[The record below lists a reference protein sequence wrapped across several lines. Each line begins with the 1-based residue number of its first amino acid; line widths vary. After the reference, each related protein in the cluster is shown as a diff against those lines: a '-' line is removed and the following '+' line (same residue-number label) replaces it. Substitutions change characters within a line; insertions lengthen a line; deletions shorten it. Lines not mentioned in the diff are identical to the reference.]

1 MTLKEKALYNQIH
14 PLKLSTDILAALIS
28 LYLFWLHQPVPA
40 LLLHFVPPLLA
51 SWLVIRYVDLEPLKA
66 SAFGR
71 YVEKNMTRTIEAARL
86 FGDLVMIFG
95 AWRHDELMLA
105 LGLLVIV
112 GAWCN
117 GLLPSK
123 TRWRKING

>member
-14 PLKLSTDILAALIS
+14 PLKLSTDILAAAVS
-28 LYLFWLHQPVPA
+28 LYLFWMHQTLPA
-40 LLLHFVPPLLA
+40 LALHFVPPLLA
-51 SWLVIRYVDLEPLKA
+51 SWLIIRYVDLEPQKR
-66 SAFGR
+66 SAFGQ
-71 YVEKNMTRTIEAARL
+71 YVARSMTRTIEAVRL

-95 AWRHDELMLA
+95 AWIHDTKLMI
-105 LGLLVIV
+105 LGFLVIV

-123 TRWRKING
+123 TRQRKKS

>member
-14 PLKLSTDILAALIS
+14 LLKLSTDILAAVVS
-28 LYLFWLHQPVPA
+28 LYLFWMHEPLPA
-40 LLLHFVPPLLA
+40 LLLHFLPPIIA
-51 SWLVIRYVDLEPLKA
+51 SWLLIRYVDLEPQKA
-66 SAFGR
+66 SALGH
-71 YVEKNMTRTIEAARL
+71 YVEKNMTRLIEGVRL

-95 AWRHDELMLA
+95 AWKHDVLLLL
-105 LGLLVIV
+105 LGLAVIV

-123 TRWRKING
+123 TRARKSNG